1 MIAKASLFNEFMS
14 VAKVQFVVP
23 VYQRHYVWGINECE
37 LLFKDILEIGS
48 DDNKPHHF
56 IGSIVYV
63 TDPVTTTNIREFV
76 IVDGQQR
83 LTTMTLIY
91 LALHRWYKTTGDEEK
106 ETEVYELYLIN
117 KFSKNEVKR
126 IKLKPTENNEEALK
140 HIFDNEDYKNRSN
153 LTDNFNYF
161 MNQITEDNCQLIEN
175 GLKKLMFIEMVLNK
189 NEDDPQRIFE
199 SLNSTGVDL
208 SEADLIRNYI
218 LMNLD
223 IEDQNKIYKSYW
235 GKIEDLAK
243 EESNNESKVSDF
255 IRDYITMTSKT
266 ITNQN
271 KVYDTFKK
279 IYPFK
284 TIGKIEEILIP
295 IKESAL
301 LYNKLLNPQNEK
313 DEDISKELFNIKL
326 MEVNVAYPFL
336 MNIYKDYTD
345 EKIDKK
351 TFMDILNLL
360 QSYVWRRFILDL
372 SRNLL
377 NRIFASLYSKIDHN
391 NYLYSL
397 QLHLLM
403 LTSTDRFPNNE
414 DIDKILKE
422 KDIYRMRTKSKAY
435 LFQKLENHSK
445 EKIDIKLSK
454 VTIEHIFPQNPH
466 RDWRNLL
473 QNEEYTIINDKYLH
487 TISNL
492 TLLDN
497 NSSLGNKTF
506 NEKKEE
512 GYKPSKLW
520 LNSFLKEVDE
530 WNIENL
536 DKRFEKIKERFFNI
550 WQYPDIE
557 IPEKEKSI
565 EVDIFDSEDPTHK
578 KLEYAIFFEKEI
590 KIDTITSLY
599 SIVMETLF
607 ADYKDK
613 FFSFEITDLLKLEKN
628 KKLFRDPLSI
638 GNDYF
643 IEANLSSKE
652 KFNKIKQILK
662 ILDLDDKLF
671 IVYKEN

>member
-48 DDNKPHHF
+48 NEKPHHF

-63 TDPVTTTNIREFV
+63 TEAVTTTDIKEFV

-83 LTTMTLIY
+83 LTTMMLIY
-91 LALHRWYKTTGDEEK
+91 LALHRWYKTTDDKEK

-117 KFSKNEVKR
+117 KFSKNEEKR

-161 MNQITEDNCQLIEN
+161 MNQITEDSCPLIEN
-175 GLKKLMFIEMVLNK
+175 GLKKLMFIEMILNK

-218 LMNLD
+218 LMNLNID
-223 IEDQNKIYKSYW
+223 GQNKIYKNYW

-243 EESNNESKVSDF
+243 EDNNNESKVSDF
-255 IRDYITMTSKT
+255 IRDYITMTNKT

-284 TIGKIEEILIP
+284 TIAKIEEILIP

-301 LYNKLLNPQNEK
+301 FYNKLLNPQNEK
-313 DEDISKELFNIKL
+313 DEDIRKELSNIKL

-336 MNIYKDYTD
+336 MNVYKDYTD
-345 EKIDKK
+345 EKIDKQ
-351 TFMDILNLL
+351 TFIDILHLL

-403 LTSTDRFPNNE
+403 LTSTDRFPNDE
-414 DIDKILKE
+414 DVEKALKE
-422 KDIYRMRTKSKAY
+422 KDIYRMKTKSKTY
-435 LFQKLENHSK
+435 LFQKLENYSK
-445 EKIDIKLSK
+445 EKIDIQLSK

-473 QNEEYTIINDKYLH
+473 SNEEYTIINDKYLH

-512 GYKPSKLW
+512 GYNPSKLW

-530 WNIENL
+530 WNTENL

-550 WQYPDIE
+550 WQHPDIE

-590 KIDTITSLY
+590 QIDTITSLY

-607 ADYKDK
+607 TDYKDK
-613 FFSFEITDLLKLEKN
+613 FFNFEITELLKLEKN
-628 KKLFRDPLSI
+628 KKLLRDPLAV
-638 GNDYF
+638 GNNYF

-652 KFNKIKQILK
+652 KFNKIKQTLK
-662 ILDLDDKLF
+662 ILNLDDKLS